1 MAQSLPTPDWR
12 GSARPNPRPCVQY
25 STSQVQYSYSCSVVF
40 LLSRQRCTPHSAH
53 PRPCLRSAVGPTRGS
68 IWLDTRAN
76 DSSRRARF
84 WWERSW
90 GRLSISQTCTLDCRV
105 SNFQRF
111 QVIRGGGG
119 EVKEMARWLT
129 RSVCLLSGMG
139 LDDVYAFL
147 AHRVR
152 NI

>member
-1 MAQSLPTPDWR
+1 M
-12 GSARPNPRPCVQY
+12 G
-25 STSQVQYSYSCSVVF
+25 
-40 LLSRQRCTPHSAH
+40 
-53 PRPCLRSAVGPTRGS
+53 
-68 IWLDTRAN
+68 
-76 DSSRRARF
+76 
-84 WWERSW
+84 
-90 GRLSISQTCTLDCRV
+90 
-105 SNFQRF
+105 NFQRF

-119 EVKEMARWLT
+119 EEVKEMARWLT